1 MSHLQ
6 CMDAQLFVHLTW
18 GTRDAR
24 PLLGDD
30 ESRQAA
36 YLAIMTRTRSQL
48 CNVLAID
55 GTPCQVHMV
64 VSFPASLPINALT
77 RIAREA
83 AQEAITRQQG
93 VMGSGFQELSCYWAP
108 DYTAHT
114 LNAAEA
120 AEAKTYLRQCLTS
133 RFPVH

>member
-6 CMDAQLFVHLTW
+6 CTDARLFVHLTW

-24 PLLGDD
+24 PILGDD

-36 YLAIMTRTRSQL
+36 YLAIKARTRSQF

-55 GTPCQVHMV
+55 STPCQVHLV
-64 VSFPASLPINALT
+64 ASFPASLPINVLL

-83 AQEAITRQQG
+83 AQEALVRLQET
-93 VMGSGFQELSCYWAP
+93 MSGNLREMACYWEP
-108 DYTAHT
+108 GYTAHT

-120 AEAKTYLRQCLTS
+120 AEAKAYLRQRLTL
-133 RFPVH
+133 PPPIH